1 MSDLVLEG
9 LITLYQLDTT
19 MLGPQGQMFYF
30 ASAEDFDEQIQW
42 GGNVYVALPMTVS
55 GFERSTKG
63 APAQPMITLSNIYG
77 AANTLLDTYNGLIGA
92 RVSRILTLSRFLDGG
107 STPDPNVWISWDTYV
122 VAQKTSHNALAMI
135 FKLAT
140 KMDQEGTQLP
150 RRLIL
155 RDICTHAYRFW
166 NPNIGGFDYRLAT
179 CPYTGNWFSDANNNP
194 GAPQQDMCSRT
205 IVGCSQRFG
214 GQVLPARFFPGV
226 GKVK

>member
-1 MSDLVLEG
+1 MSDLELEG

-19 MLGPQGQMFYF
+19 MLGPQGQLFYF
-30 ASAEDFDEQIQW
+30 SSAEDLDTEIWW
-42 GGNVYVALPMTVS
+42 GGNRYVGLPMSAS
-55 GFERSTKG
+55 GFEASTKG
-63 APAQPMITLSNIYG
+63 APAQPTITLSNIYG
-77 AANTLLDTYNGLIGA
+77 AANLLIDTYNGLVGA
-92 RVSRILTLSRFLDGG
+92 AVSRILTMRRFLDDGA
-107 STPDPNVWISWDTYV
+107 TPDANAWISWDTYV
-122 VAQKTSHNALAMI
+122 IAQKTSHNALAVI

-140 KMDQEGTQLP
+140 RMDQEGTQLP

-166 NPNIGGFDYRLAT
+166 DANIGAFNYSLAT
-179 CPYTGNWFSDANNNP
+179 CPYTGNWFSDANNDP

-205 IVGCSQRFG
+205 IIGCSQRFG